1 MPPNVTVSIKDL
13 IGTGTNDLLPMPQA
27 ATNAQKVIVS
37 GWIKFDENYTF
48 AQGSEIV
55 FADGLPNDVNSGFIV
70 TNGATLMLDSDKGLG
85 KETYLFG
92 CASLWRAIYVEANST
107 LDIRPGCGIFD
118 AQNAIILR
126 HHSTLLS
133 NGATFQKN
141 IISIRAIPGP
151 NDPPKI
157 NVTTILKDNLFFGG
171 SPLSEVFGPLHYPLE
186 GIDAENVSQLSVVSD
201 DPNKP
206 NVFSYYREGTAM
218 LRPIGINTVNTSL
231 VVENARFEHIGL
243 IPTPVNPDLDL
254 AGYGI
259 FAEADDNTTAQIYV
273 KGFGIKGGAQ
283 PDPVAFED
291 VYTGIR
297 ARGMNVVIHNA
308 QFKDASTPIELA
320 ATVLPRSYQIYN
332 NRFSSYLIAGVS
344 ADRLFP
350 TQGFNLYD
358 NEFKDDLNSLGG
370 TRVSAN
376 FIAPGGLKSNLLARD
391 NHFIISSPNA
401 STQTIG
407 LYTAGLIGS
416 KVRFNDFAKS
426 VHHDFFAG
434 IEVSGGRS
442 NLVVGNVLS
451 GASLSSDER
460 GIFVSSSPDNDILC
474 NSLDNLDQGAVFLG
488 NACDGTWLSHNEF
501 YTHSHGLFLYDNT
514 TIGQQPNNRNT
525 WSAGVSS
532 GQEEATFDL
541 DPFDIDYVKKLS
553 TSKFLIGVPETPTS
567 EYWANPRFPGG
578 NDWFSM
584 ALFPPYQPGPLECIE
599 TIDPGGDTPSGL
611 TATDQMVLDDTH
623 PEYGG
628 FPATKWDA
636 QARLYGKLYRQPDLR
651 PTASDAAA
659 FYDAQQ
665 STSFARL
672 AIALEQFAQ
681 YTVPDS
687 VLNQYLG
694 TWYVQMTD
702 LMEAIAHTDSLWS
715 AGATGLQQTR
725 NNQVRMLDSI
735 GQLAQT
741 ALNNF
746 TAARDVQLSVLQ
758 TNVAGVS
765 SATTYEANLKGALG
779 ILLTGTQ
786 ANPAWHWSAAQRNT
800 LTGIAEQCV
809 LAGGYGV
816 VLARLMLCVNSVHP
830 DDCAVQPRQR
840 VWKASEQAYA
850 LQVYPNPTS
859 GIVRVAN
866 ALSGLITLH
875 DQTGRI
881 VLEQAS
887 DGAAFNLDL
896 SALPNGIYF
905 LQAIEGQKTSI
916 VHKIFLNK

>member
-1 MPPNVTVSIKDL
+1 MGRMRYTCYLIPSLIISPKLLLNMKDKTFFALRGRFTQAGSSDLLNGVPFPMGGLLLFICLILQMMPGELRGQINCGQLTCVSDPGTYKCIAMPPNVTVSIKDL

-358 NEFKDDLNSLGG
+358 NEFKDD
-370 TRVSAN
+370 
-376 FIAPGGLKSNLLARD
+376 
-391 NHFIISSPNA
+391 
-401 STQTIG
+401 
-407 LYTAGLIGS
+407 
-416 KVRFNDFAKS
+416 
-426 VHHDFFAG
+426 
-434 IEVSGGRS
+434 
-442 NLVVGNVLS
+442 
-451 GASLSSDER
+451 
-460 GIFVSSSPDNDILC
+460 
-474 NSLDNLDQGAVFLG
+474 
-488 NACDGTWLSHNEF
+488 
-501 YTHSHGLFLYDNT
+501 
-514 TIGQQPNNRNT
+514 
-525 WSAGVSS
+525 
-532 GQEEATFDL
+532 
-541 DPFDIDYVKKLS
+541 
-553 TSKFLIGVPETPTS
+553 
-567 EYWANPRFPGG
+567 
-578 NDWFSM
+578 
-584 ALFPPYQPGPLECIE
+584 
-599 TIDPGGDTPSGL
+599 
-611 TATDQMVLDDTH
+611 
-623 PEYGG
+623 
-628 FPATKWDA
+628 
-636 QARLYGKLYRQPDLR
+636 
-651 PTASDAAA
+651 
-659 FYDAQQ
+659 
-665 STSFARL
+665 
-672 AIALEQFAQ
+672 
-681 YTVPDS
+681 
-687 VLNQYLG
+687 
-694 TWYVQMTD
+694 
-702 LMEAIAHTDSLWS
+702 
-715 AGATGLQQTR
+715 
-725 NNQVRMLDSI
+725 
-735 GQLAQT
+735 
-741 ALNNF
+741 
-746 TAARDVQLSVLQ
+746 
-758 TNVAGVS
+758 
-765 SATTYEANLKGALG
+765 
-779 ILLTGTQ
+779 
-786 ANPAWHWSAAQRNT
+786 
-800 LTGIAEQCV
+800 
-809 LAGGYGV
+809 
-816 VLARLMLCVNSVHP
+816 
-830 DDCAVQPRQR
+830 
-840 VWKASEQAYA
+840 
-850 LQVYPNPTS
+850 
-859 GIVRVAN
+859 
-866 ALSGLITLH
+866 
-875 DQTGRI
+875 
-881 VLEQAS
+881 
-887 DGAAFNLDL
+887 
-896 SALPNGIYF
+896 
-905 LQAIEGQKTSI
+905 
-916 VHKIFLNK
+916 